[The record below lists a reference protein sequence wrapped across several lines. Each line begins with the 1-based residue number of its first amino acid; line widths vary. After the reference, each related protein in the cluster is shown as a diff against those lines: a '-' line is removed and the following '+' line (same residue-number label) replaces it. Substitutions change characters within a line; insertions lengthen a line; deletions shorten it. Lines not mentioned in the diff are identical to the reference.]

1 MIENMNRTTGK
12 PFEDGAHILYV
23 NGEYRGDDAIG
34 ELMHDFNCSDPESM
48 KNSLLREKSRYY
60 KESKEGIAE
69 MCKAIEDMCREAALQ
84 REQEMARAMYDNQ
97 ISLEVIAACVKHPV
111 ETVSEWLGLMPA
123 NA

>member
-23 NGEYRGDDAIG
+23 NGEYRGEDAIG

-48 KNSLLREKSRYY
+48 KNSRLREKSRYY

-69 MCKAIEDMCREAALQ
+69 MCKAIEDMLDITVREKMWEVAMKMLQ
-84 REQEMARAMYDNQ
+84 RGELSHEDIADYTGFT
-97 ISLEVIAACVKHPV
+97 LEEV
-111 ETVSEWLGLMPA
+111 EELAKRVPA
-123 NA
+123 

>member
-69 MCKAIEDMCREAALQ
+69 MCKAIEDMLDITVREKMWEVAMKMLQ
-84 REQEMARAMYDNQ
+84 RGKMSHEEIAEDTGLT
-97 ISLEVIAACVKHPV
+97 LEEIEDLAKRV
-111 ETVSEWLGLMPA
+111 PA
-123 NA
+123 